1 VDVGPLVIADAQAA
15 KLAQPRERPL
25 YDPAPPTQATLVRGA
40 AHGQPGY
47 DVTRSETLPNP
58 CGVIA
63 AIPEHAV
70 RMPPRP
76 PTFAVEWGN
85 RIDPSQRVFGVVP
98 VGAGQAE
105 GKRNSVPVANQMTLG
120 PKLGPIGRIRTGLIS
135 CIHCETEQLS
145 TTARDQS
152 IW

>member
-1 VDVGPLVIADAQAA
+1 MDVGPLVKADAQAA

-25 YDPAPPTQATLVRGA
+25 HDPAPSAQATPVRGA

-70 RMPPRP
+70 RMPSRP
-76 PTFAVEWGN
+76 PTFALEWGN
-85 RIDPSQRVFGVVP
+85 RIDQSQRFFGSRS
-98 VGAGQAE
+98 GWRRSGGRQAE
-105 GKRNSVPVANQMTLG
+105 LP
-120 PKLGPIGRIRTGLIS
+120 
-135 CIHCETEQLS
+135 
-145 TTARDQS
+145 ARRKSDDAWSQA
-152 IW
+152 WPDR